1 MSEHNKMTKAE
12 IRKKEDI
19 VKGMKK
25 NFKEFRQNY
34 GDKAKEVMY
43 ATATKMAMEET
54 EELEEDVPMPVY
66 HDVYGEGVVLEDDHA
81 EPNENGE
88 IEWFTV
94 KFDHGTETVF
104 AEDVHE
110 MYHRMF
116 QRVNEGALGTG
127 IGAVGGA
134 ALGGP
139 VGAAVGGVAGHM
151 AQKGLQKLGK
161 KLKAGYQAF
170 KKPQTAEEVEVNE
183 ELTGN
188 QHKIDANKNGKI
200 DAQDFKLLKKI
211 KKARG

>member
-1 MSEHNKMTKAE
+1 MSDHNKMTKAE
-12 IRKKEDI
+12 VKKKEDI

-34 GDKAKEVMY
+34 GDRAKEVMY
-43 ATATKMAMEET
+43 ATATKMATEDT

-66 HDVYGEGVVLEDDHA
+66 HDVYGDGIVSEDNHA
-81 EPNENGE
+81 EPDENGQ
-88 IEWFTV
+88 IAWFTV
-94 KFDHGTETVF
+94 EFGHGTETVF
-104 AEDVHE
+104 AEDLHD
-110 MYHRMF
+110 MYHRMHA
-116 QRVNEGALGTG
+116 RIEEGALGTG

-139 VGAAVGGVAGHM
+139 VGAAIGGAAGYA
-151 AQKGLQKLGK
+151 AQRGLKKLGS

-170 KKPQTAEEVEVNE
+170 KQPAREQIEVNE
-183 ELTGN
+183 ELSGN
-188 QHKIDANKNGKI
+188 QHKIDKNKNGKI